1 MVAVLATAL
10 LVLFITSSVTISQTE
25 GKSLSWRHCN
35 GCGRNSPQESRGC
48 DPNYMS
54 EPASGGS
61 KGKRVS
67 VYPGERIDIPVK
79 RLMER
84 LVPGSWFE
92 SDVSHS
98 FDWKDTGLMYYT
110 VGVLRPTRSTVLG
123 PISVERV
130 MLYQEIKESE
140 LDGGVIHSYVPAL
153 DYANDALGGS
163 ETTIQV
169 CLLVSM
175 MYNQFNGDKL
185 YTFSVHLTSIFVYD
199 SGFCECKPGEP
210 ERDVSCQLLFT
221 RE

>member
-1 MVAVLATAL
+1 MVGVLATV
-10 LVLFITSSVTISQTE
+10 LVLCIICSVKTGHAQ

-48 DPNYMS
+48 DPDYMS
-54 EPASGGS
+54 APASGGS

-79 RLMER
+79 SLMER

-92 SDVSHS
+92 SDISHS
-98 FDWKDTGLMYYT
+98 FNWKDTGLMYYT

-163 ETTIQV
+163 ETTLQV
-169 CLLVSM
+169 CLLVVM
-175 MYNQFNGDKL
+175 L
-185 YTFSVHLTSIFVYD
+185 
-199 SGFCECKPGEP
+199 
-210 ERDVSCQLLFT
+210 
-221 RE
+221 

>member
-1 MVAVLATAL
+1 MVGLYAGLFVLC
-10 LVLFITSSVTISQTE
+10 IISSVKVDNAQ
-25 GKSLSWRHCN
+25 GKALSWRHCN

-48 DPNYMS
+48 DPEYMS

-61 KGKRVS
+61 KGKRTS

-79 RLMER
+79 QLMQN

-92 SDVSHS
+92 SDISHS

-110 VGVLRPTRSTVLG
+110 VGILRPTRSRVLY

-130 MLYQEIKESE
+130 MIYQEIKEGE

-153 DYANDALGGS
+153 DYTNDNLGGS

-169 CLLVSM
+169 RIACCAIMCTRICVSVAEEDHIVLL
-175 MYNQFNGDKL
+175 
-185 YTFSVHLTSIFVYD
+185 
-199 SGFCECKPGEP
+199 
-210 ERDVSCQLLFT
+210 LLCC
-221 RE
+221 RLP